1 MKFPLL
7 SFIIWF
13 PISSL
18 LLLLFIP
25 RHYQKVFRYIVLGT
39 MLLQGIGVGF
49 VLKHFLL
56 EADMPT
62 GTDVYSGLRLV
73 EKASWI
79 RLTLGNLGT
88 LTIDYSLGVDGLNI
102 TLLLLAMV
110 ILIVG
115 VIASWNIRKHTKVYF
130 ALYLVL
136 STLIMG
142 SLVALDLLLFY
153 FFFEMILLP
162 MYFLIGIWGGA
173 KRTYASIK
181 FFLYT
186 LLGTIFILMTV
197 IGLSLS
203 VYDPVDTGIKLGVI
217 APGEAPSAEKVATVQ
232 AIVQANQ
239 VALENVVHSFS
250 LMLMQDAAN
259 FIPGTTLSLV
269 GGKTILGQPG
279 RLIAFLCLTIG
290 FLIKLPAIPFHTWL
304 PDAHVE
310 APTPISVLLAAI
322 LLKIGG
328 YGFIRTAYSIFP
340 EGAIHYGFG
349 IGMFGLCS
357 IIYAAL
363 NALAMQDL
371 KRMVAY
377 SSILHMGFVLLGLA
391 SLTYEGVNGALYQM
405 LSHGFMAAMLFIIV
419 GVMRDRTQDSIIENY
434 SGIATPMPYYTT
446 IVVIVFFAALGLP
459 GFSGFIAELLVVL
472 GAFRSASFNALLP
485 RWVAIVAIG
494 GIFLQAIYFLWTIQ
508 RMFWGTFSLRY
519 EQCKASLNDL
529 TTREYTML
537 LPLLLLVFILG
548 IFPHLLLDIISPFVN
563 EWVTMVNKVGRQN
576 LAKLLP

>member
-391 SLTYEGVNGALYQM
+391 SLTYEGVNGALYQL